1 MDSEHIWYL
10 PLKGIILKDYYPS
23 VGMRQ
28 MSDND
33 ILFDADAWERVEKH
47 MLSEGYETESVGK
60 GNHDVYQK
68 APVYNF
74 EMHR

>member
-1 MDSEHIWYL
+1 M
-10 PLKGIILKDYYPS
+10 
-23 VGMRQ
+23 

-60 GNHDVYQK
+60 GHDERSVL
-68 APVYNF
+68 
-74 EMHR
+74 